1 VDRRIEVAA
10 FLISRH
16 ASAYATVSGMIE
28 QHIDAAVVDR
38 ADESSAPLSAS
49 ALVERPSRGAYE

>member
-1 VDRRIEVAA
+1 
-10 FLISRH
+10 
-16 ASAYATVSGMIE
+16 MIE